1 MADELKEDTS
11 ILAGLL
17 TTTDQLES
25 LESLDAAFTTNTGS
39 FRQRHV
45 SDSVDIELDLPEV
58 VNMPSLESILNE
70 KDEDIISLED
80 DPDLASLLDDQVLSS
95 SLDLNP

>member
-1 MADELKEDTS
+1 MKEDTS

-17 TTTDQLES
+17 STTDQLES

-45 SDSVDIELDLPEV
+45 SDSVSV
-58 VNMPSLESILNE
+58 VLCFACTGTLEIQSC
-70 KDEDIISLED
+70 SV
-80 DPDLASLLDDQVLSS
+80 Q
-95 SLDLNP
+95 